1 MGDLNFAQNQQQYLS
16 EVRKYVAVKFQVVA
30 LPNDRTETY
39 LKEIRQVIDPSV
51 QLVLAL
57 VPAQKADRYSAI
69 KKLCCME
76 KPIASQ
82 VVCLKTIN
90 NPKKLQAVAQKI
102 ALQINCKLGGELWA
116 CQTPWD
122 GLMVVGK

>member
-1 MGDLNFAQNQQQYLS
+1 MHVLVSG
-16 EVRKYVAVKFQVVA
+16 VQVVA